1 MCENQSSAQG
11 NQALADGGH
20 KMAYLLALLET
31 VPGQVTLSVF
41 ARKVGMSEA
50 AMRAELLVN
59 PPLVDYF
66 VKSMR
71 QGMAEVEAA

>member
-1 MCENQSSAQG
+1 VRLPHRHRVARPRR
-11 NQALADGGH
+11 
-20 KMAYLLALLET
+20 LALLET

-50 AMRAELLVN
+50 AMRAELLIN

-71 QGMAEVEAA
+71 QGMAEMEAA

>member
-1 MCENQSSAQG
+1 MWDKGSSRRG
-11 NQALADGGH
+11 NQAAPDGGH

-71 QGMAEVEAA
+71 QGMAEVEVA

>member
-1 MCENQSSAQG
+1 MWDKGLSGRG
-11 NQALADGGH
+11 NQAAPDGSH

-31 VPGQVTLSVF
+31 VPGQITLSVF

-59 PPLVDYF
+59 PPLVEYF